1 MVASQQ
7 SAMDVMKED
16 YLLKRKNFSDHLSA
30 MSREMYAD
38 TVFTDVTLVSDDMKQ
53 VKAHKTVLN
62 AASPVMKELLMIFI
76 SCNPNL
82 SPILYIRGAK
92 HSDLEALKEFIY
104 LGGTQLEEERLDNFI
119 RFGKEFRIKDLVD
132 SNLSN
137 KDSDSPTTNCSS
149 WKVNNDVVSMNDD
162 VTLDENDDENELKK
176 ESIDEPQVKTEET
189 VMKITENE
197 TEKAE
202 KMKITSA
209 EMLRMMNNKDLEPKT
224 CHLCGKIFKSK
235 GSLRQHHEAKHL
247 ETQRFNCVKCDYGTA
262 RSNVL
267 RNHMLAKHNEVVE
280 SKKRTKNT
288 E

>member
-1 MVASQQ
+1 ME
-7 SAMDVMKED
+7 VMKED

-62 AASPVMKELLMIFI
+62 AASPVMKELLMMFI

-82 SPILYIRGAK
+82 SPI
-92 HSDLEALKEFIY
+92 
-104 LGGTQLEEERLDNFI
+104 LDNFI

-132 SNLSN
+132 SNLPN
-137 KDSDSPTTNCSS
+137 KDSDPPITNSS
-149 WKVNNDVVSMNDD
+149 SRKVNNDVVSMNDD
-162 VTLDENDDENELKK
+162 VTLDENDDDNELKK
-176 ESIDEPQVKTEET
+176 ESIDVPQVKTEET

-209 EMLRMMNNKDLEPKT
+209 EMLRTMNNKELEPKT

-267 RNHMLAKHNEVVE
+267 RKHMLAKHNEVVE
-280 SKKRTKNT
+280 SKRRTKNT